1 MEELFVILFDENYAT
16 GFVVEFE
23 DLRLVDPLLCQ
34 VSFHV
39 QDALLLLK
47 ALERSLNL
55 GACH

>member
-1 MEELFVILFDENYAT
+1 MEELFVILLDQHNAT

-34 VSFHV
+34 VSFNV
-39 QDALLLLK
+39 QDALLLLE
-47 ALERSLNL
+47 ALESALDL